1 MERHVSVLLLCVM
14 RIAEGFPV
22 SSQLSSAPSQSS
34 PGYTLLVPVRITG
47 MNGPQVVLVPVIT
60 DWTTQRNQNPT
71 AQSEQT
77 LRENEQQ
84 HMTSQNLLEN
94 QKVNSPLLQRP
105 TVSPDT
111 PLPENPL
118 PQGQVLPPVWN
129 PISGVVPLQPGVTG
143 QMFVPVW
150 APPAGGAAGGQRQ
163 VVSVAQ
169 PAALSN
175 SASSEEGDMQ
185 VIYILPISAEIP
197 NLGMME
203 GGQGGVDAELR
214 SNPNA
219 NLHLK
224 PDTIPN
230 PDPNPGHLQLHS
242 ASAPVADPGP
252 APGTTPS
259 PALPAGVQE
268 KTSPSQKSAH

>member
-1 MERHVSVLLLCVM
+1 MERRVSVLLLCVM
-14 RIAEGFPV
+14 RITEGFP
-22 SSQLSSAPSQSS
+22 LSWAPSQSS

-47 MNGPQVVLVPVIT
+47 LNGPQVVLVPVIT

-84 HMTSQNLLEN
+84 HMSQNLLEN
-94 QKVNSPLLQRP
+94 QKENSPLLQQP

-111 PLPENPL
+111 PLSENLL

-163 VVSVAQ
+163 
-169 PAALSN
+169 SN

-185 VIYILPISAEIP
+185 VIYILPMSAEIP
-197 NLGMME
+197 NMGMME

-214 SNPNA
+214 SNPNT

-230 PDPNPGHLQLHS
+230 PDPNPGHLQLHATS
-242 ASAPVADPGP
+242 APGP

-268 KTSPSQKSAH
+268 INVTSQKSAR

>member
-1 MERHVSVLLLCVM
+1 MGLKSCSQ
-14 RIAEGFPV
+14 V
-22 SSQLSSAPSQSS
+22 SSQLSLAPSQSS
-34 PGYTLLVPVRITG
+34 PGYTLLVPVRVLG
-47 MNGPQVVLVPVIT
+47 LNGPQLVLVPVNT
-60 DWTTQRNQNPT
+60 DWRTQRNQNPP
-71 AQSEQT
+71 AQPEQT
-77 LRENEQQ
+77 LTVPEQQ
-84 HMTSQNLLEN
+84 HMTNQNLLEN
-94 QKVNSPLLQRP
+94 QNVNNPFLQLP

-129 PISGVVPLQPGVTG
+129 SIPGVVPLQPGVTD
-143 QMFVPVW
+143 QIFVPVW

-175 SASSEEGDMQ
+175 SASSEEGDAQ

-197 NLGMME
+197 NMGIVE
-203 GGQGGVDAELR
+203 GGQGGVDAEL
-214 SNPNA
+214 SPNPNA

-224 PDTIPN
+224 PETNPN
-230 PDPNPGHLQLHS
+230 PDPNPGHLQLHPTS
-242 ASAPVADPGP
+242 APGP

-259 PALPAGVQE
+259 PVLPAGVQE
-268 KTSPSQKSAH
+268 TTYPLGKVPPSMGAGQRTQT

>member
-1 MERHVSVLLLCVM
+1 MEKHVSVLLLCVM
-14 RIAEGFPV
+14 RITEGFPV
-22 SSQLSSAPSQSS
+22 SSQLSSAPSQST

-47 MNGPQVVLVPVIT
+47 LNGPQVVLVPVIT
-60 DWTTQRNQNPT
+60 DWTTQRNHNPM

-84 HMTSQNLLEN
+84 HVPQMTSQNLLEN
-94 QKVNSPLLQRP
+94 QNVNSPLLQLP

-111 PLPENPL
+111 PLSENPL

-169 PAALSN
+169 TAALSN

-185 VIYILPISAEIP
+185 
-197 NLGMME
+197 
-203 GGQGGVDAELR
+203 
-214 SNPNA
+214 
-219 NLHLK
+219 
-224 PDTIPN
+224 
-230 PDPNPGHLQLHS
+230 
-242 ASAPVADPGP
+242 
-252 APGTTPS
+252 
-259 PALPAGVQE
+259 
-268 KTSPSQKSAH
+268 